1 MKKRRKQPW
10 KKGWCIYLAITIT
23 MGIQKGGCGK
33 STTTG
38 ILSYLL
44 KEDGY
49 RVLAIDMDSQ
59 GNLTELLSE
68 QPSNEFVEKSIL
80 EALQQN
86 DIKSYIVPIS
96 ENLDLLPAN
105 NFLATLPRWIYTG
118 KTYMGEI
125 IQYHGNPSLILDAAL
140 NQIRDEYD
148 YIIIDTPPSL
158 SEQTTNALCASE
170 YVVVLFE
177 SSNWCYS
184 ALPNFIDSVDSANRF
199 GKRDTKVVGILR
211 TLNDVRRND
220 AKAFNEMV
228 AEDYPDYI
236 FKTVITRKAPVGRL
250 SLYGFKENTEL
261 KQALEPYRSF
271 YEELIERVEGK

>member
-1 MKKRRKQPW
+1 M
-10 KKGWCIYLAITIT
+10 AITIT

-68 QPSNEFVEKSIL
+68 QPSNEFMGKSIL
-80 EALQQN
+80 EGIQQN
-86 DIKSYIVPIS
+86 DIKRYIVPIS

-118 KTYMGEI
+118 KTYKGETI
-125 IQYHGNPSLILDAAL
+125 NFSGNPSLILDNVL
-140 NQIRDEYD
+140 DQVRDEYD
-148 YIIIDTPPSL
+148 FIIIDTPPSL

-184 ALPNFIDSVDSANRF
+184 AIPNFMDSVTSANEF

-220 AKAFNEMV
+220 AKAFNEMIE
-228 AEDYPDYI
+228 EDYPDDV
-236 FKTVITRKAPVGRL
+236 FKTIITRKAPTGRL
-250 SLYGFKENTEL
+250 ALYGFSENPEL
-261 KQALEPYRSF
+261 KQALEQYKSF
-271 YEELIERVEGK
+271 YKELINRVKG

>member
-1 MKKRRKQPW
+1 
-10 KKGWCIYLAITIT
+10 LAITIT

-49 RVLAIDMDSQ
+49 RVLVIDMDSQ

-68 QPSNEFVEKSIL
+68 QPSNEFVESSVL
-80 EALQQN
+80 EALQYN
-86 DIKSYIVPIS
+86 DIKPYIVSID

-118 KTYMGEI
+118 KTYLGEN

-140 NQIRDEYD
+140 DQIRDEYD

-184 ALPNFIDSVDSANRF
+184 AIPNFMDSVESANRF
-199 GKRDTKVVGILR
+199 GKRDTKVIGILR
-211 TLNDVRRND
+211 TLNDARRTD
-220 AKAFNEMV
+220 ARAFNEMV
-228 AEDYPDYI
+228 AEDYPDHV
-236 FKTVITRKAPVGRL
+236 FETVITRKAPVGRL
-250 SLYGFKENTEL
+250 SLYGFKENSEL
-261 KQALEPYRSF
+261 KQALGPYRSF
-271 YEELIERVEGK
+271 YKELIERVEGK

>member
-1 MKKRRKQPW
+1 MA
-10 KKGWCIYLAITIT
+10 LTIT

-68 QPSNEFVEKSIL
+68 QPSNEFIERSVL

-86 DIKSYIVPIS
+86 DIKPYIVPIS
-96 ENLDLLPAN
+96 ENLDLVPAN

-118 KTYMGEI
+118 KTYLGES
-125 IQYHGNPSLILDAAL
+125 IQYNGNPSLILDSAL
-140 NQIRDEYD
+140 DQVRDKYD

-184 ALPNFIDSVDSANRF
+184 ALPNFMDSVDSANRF
-199 GKRDTKVVGILR
+199 GNRDTKVVGILR
-211 TLNDVRRND
+211 TLNDARRSD

-228 AEDYPDYI
+228 AEDYPNHV

-250 SLYGFKENTEL
+250 SLYGFNQNSEL
-261 KQALEPYRSF
+261 KQALELYRSF
-271 YEELIERVEGK
+271 YKELIDRVEGK

>member
-1 MKKRRKQPW
+1 
-10 KKGWCIYLAITIT
+10 LAITIT

-49 RVLAIDMDSQ
+49 RVLTIDMDSQ

-68 QPSNEFVEKSIL
+68 QPSNEFVESSVL
-80 EALQQN
+80 EALQYN
-86 DIKSYIVPIS
+86 DIKPYIVSID

-118 KTYMGEI
+118 KTYLGEY

-140 NQIRDEYD
+140 DQIRDEYD

-184 ALPNFIDSVDSANRF
+184 AIPNFMDSVESANRF
-199 GKRDTKVVGILR
+199 GKRDTKVIGILR
-211 TLNDVRRND
+211 TLNDARRTD
-220 AKAFNEMV
+220 ARAFNEMV
-228 AEDYPDYI
+228 AEDYPDHV
-236 FKTVITRKAPVGRL
+236 FETVITRKAPVGRL
-250 SLYGFKENTEL
+250 SLYGFKENSEL
-261 KQALEPYRSF
+261 KQALGPYRSF
-271 YEELIERVEGK
+271 YKELIERVEGK

>member
-1 MKKRRKQPW
+1 M
-10 KKGWCIYLAITIT
+10 AITIT

-44 KEDGY
+44 SEDGY

-68 QPSNEFVEKSIL
+68 QPSNEFVEKSVL

-86 DIKSYIVPIS
+86 DIKQYIVPID

-118 KTYMGEI
+118 KTYLGET
-125 IQYHGNPSLILDAAL
+125 IQYHGSPSLILDAAL
-140 NQIRDEYD
+140 DQVRDEYD

-158 SEQTTNALCASE
+158 SDRLQMH
-170 YVVVLFE
+170 YVPVNMLWYYLKARTGVIRQYLTL
-177 SSNWCYS
+177 W
-184 ALPNFIDSVDSANRF
+184 
-199 GKRDTKVVGILR
+199 IL
-211 TLNDVRRND
+211 
-220 AKAFNEMV
+220 
-228 AEDYPDYI
+228 
-236 FKTVITRKAPVGRL
+236 
-250 SLYGFKENTEL
+250 
-261 KQALEPYRSF
+261 
-271 YEELIERVEGK
+271 

>member
-1 MKKRRKQPW
+1 
-10 KKGWCIYLAITIT
+10 LAITIT

-49 RVLAIDMDSQ
+49 RVLTIDMDSQ

-68 QPSNEFVEKSIL
+68 QPSNEFVESSVL
-80 EALQQN
+80 EALQYN
-86 DIKSYIVPIS
+86 DIKPYIVSID

-118 KTYMGEI
+118 KTYLGEN

-140 NQIRDEYD
+140 DQIRDEYD

-184 ALPNFIDSVDSANRF
+184 AIPNFMDSVESANRF
-199 GKRDTKVVGILR
+199 GKRDTKVIGILR
-211 TLNDVRRND
+211 TLNDARRTD
-220 AKAFNEMV
+220 ARAFNEMV
-228 AEDYPDYI
+228 AEDYPDHV
-236 FKTVITRKAPVGRL
+236 FETVITRKAPVGRL
-250 SLYGFKENTEL
+250 SLYGFKENSEL
-261 KQALEPYRSF
+261 KQALGPYRSF
-271 YEELIERVEGK
+271 YKELIERVEGK

>member
-1 MKKRRKQPW
+1 
-10 KKGWCIYLAITIT
+10 

-68 QPSNEFVEKSIL
+68 QPSNEFVEKSVL

-86 DIKSYIVPIS
+86 DLKPYIVPIS
-96 ENLDLLPAN
+96 QNLDLLPAN

-118 KTYMGEI
+118 KTYLGESV
-125 IQYHGNPSLILDAAL
+125 QYHGNPSLILDAAL
-140 NQIRDEYD
+140 DQVRDEYD

-184 ALPNFIDSVDSANRF
+184 ALPNFMDSVDSANRF
-199 GKRDTKVVGILR
+199 GNRDTKVVGILR
-211 TLNDVRRND
+211 TLNDARRND

-228 AEDYPDYI
+228 AEDYPDYV
-236 FKTVITRKAPVGRL
+236 FETVITRKAPVGRL
-250 SLYGFKENTEL
+250 SLYGFNENSEL
-261 KQALEPYRSF
+261 KQALQPYRSF
-271 YEELIERVEGK
+271 YKELVGRVEGK

>member
-1 MKKRRKQPW
+1 
-10 KKGWCIYLAITIT
+10 

-38 ILSYLL
+38 VLSYLL

-68 QPSNEFVEKSIL
+68 QPSNEFVEKSVL
-80 EALQQN
+80 EALQKN
-86 DIKSYIVPIS
+86 DIKPYIVPIS
-96 ENLDLLPAN
+96 QNLDLLPAN

-118 KTYMGEI
+118 KTYLGESV
-125 IQYHGNPSLILDAAL
+125 QYHGNPSLILDTAL
-140 NQIRDEYD
+140 DQVRDEYD

-184 ALPNFIDSVDSANRF
+184 ALPNFMDSVDSANRF
-199 GKRDTKVVGILR
+199 GNRDTKVVGILR
-211 TLNDVRRND
+211 TLNDARRND

-228 AEDYPDYI
+228 AEDYPDHV
-236 FKTVITRKAPVGRL
+236 FETVITRKAPVGRL
-250 SLYGFKENTEL
+250 SLYGFNENSEL
-261 KQALEPYRSF
+261 KQALQPYRSF
-271 YEELIERVEGK
+271 YKELVGRVEGK